1 MNDSIIIRN
10 KFFNKTF
17 LENIKKLYEYKFFI
31 DVKGQKKEFIEIP
44 KNQFKETN
52 FFYLYNNF
60 PVIEVNYKVMLNES
74 IVNYQWEKDFLTN
87 INKTKQKMMDSLKES
102 GYLIEQFDLKLQ
114 WRLIVGLG
122 ASHPQETS
130 MTLHHIFGIPYIPG
144 SALKGSS
151 RHYMIWKFVDEN
163 EEELKSLLGKSN
175 FAELYAKDKS
185 NFDELYA
192 KFLEELNKAL
202 ENKENL
208 LVSIESIGFEGFFK
222 DLIHIFGTQN
232 RQGKIIFF
240 DAYPIEE
247 IKLKIDIMN
256 PHYPDY
262 YTKDKPPTDW
272 QNPIPIKFLTVE
284 DTKFRFY
291 LAAKDKDQNLLNHA
305 RKILNDALLN
315 YGVGAKTSLG
325 YGLFEESK

>member
-1 MNDSIIIRN
+1 MNDSIKIQN
-10 KFFNKTF
+10 EFFNKTF
-17 LENIKKLYEYKFFI
+17 LENIKKLYKYE
-31 DVKGQKKEFIEIP
+31 KGQKNEVIEIP

-60 PVIEVNYKVMLNES
+60 PVIEVSYKIMLNES
-74 IVNYQWEKDFLTN
+74 IVNYRWDEKFLEN
-87 INKTKQKMMDSLKES
+87 INASKQKMMESLKES

-144 SALKGSS
+144 SALKGAS

-163 EEELKSLLGKSN
+163 EKKLSSLL
-175 FAELYAKDKS
+175 DKS
-185 NFDELYA
+185 NFVEL
-192 KFLEELNKAL
+192 LEKLNKAL
-202 ENKENL
+202 EKEENL
-208 LVSIESIGFEGFFK
+208 TVSVGNISFK

-305 RKILNDALLN
+305 RKILNEALLN

>member
-10 KFFNKTF
+10 EFFNKTF
-17 LENIKKLYEYKFFI
+17 LENIKKLYEYKFI
-31 DVKGQKKEFIEIP
+31 DEKGQKKEVIVIP

-52 FFYLYNNF
+52 FFYLYNF
-60 PVIEVNYKVMLNES
+60 PVIEVNYKIMLNES
-74 IVNYQWEKDFLTN
+74 IANYRWDEKFLEN
-87 INKTKQKMMDSLKES
+87 INANKQKMMESLKES

-144 SALKGSS
+144 SALKGAS

-163 EEELKSLLGKSN
+163 EEELNLRLCKSN
-175 FAELYAKDKS
+175 FAELLK
-185 NFDELYA
+185 
-192 KFLEELNKAL
+192 ELNKAL
-202 ENKENL
+202 EKEENL
-208 LVSIESIGFEGFFK
+208 TVSVGNISFK

>member
-1 MNDSIIIRN
+1 MNDSIKIQN
-10 KFFNKTF
+10 EFFNKTF
-17 LENIKKLYEYKFFI
+17 LENIKKLYKYE
-31 DVKGQKKEFIEIP
+31 KGQKKEDIEIP

-87 INKTKQKMMDSLKES
+87 INKTKQKMMESLKES

-144 SALKGSS
+144 SALKGAS

-163 EEELKSLLGKSN
+163 QKKLSSLL
-175 FAELYAKDKS
+175 DKS
-185 NFDELYA
+185 NFVEL
-192 KFLEELNKAL
+192 LEKLNKAL
-202 ENKENL
+202 EKEENL
-208 LVSIESIGFEGFFK
+208 TVSVGNISFK

-305 RKILNDALLN
+305 RKILNEALLN

>member
-1 MNDSIIIRN
+1 MNNSN
-10 KFFNKTF
+10 KITISKNNDYFNKEFRETRIRF
-17 LENIKKLYEYKFFI
+17 YQN
-31 DVKGQKKEFIEIP
+31 KEKQNDP
-44 KNQFKETN
+44 FKETN
-52 FFYLYNNF
+52 FFYLYNF
-60 PVIEVNYKVMLNES
+60 PVIEVNYKIMLNES
-74 IVNYQWEKDFLTN
+74 IANYRWDEKFLEN
-87 INKTKQKMMDSLKES
+87 INANKQKMMESLKES

-144 SALKGSS
+144 SALKGVS

-163 EEELKSLLGKSN
+163 EKKLNSLLDISN
-175 FAELYAKDKS
+175 FVEL
-185 NFDELYA
+185 
-192 KFLEELNKAL
+192 LEKLNKAL
-202 ENKENL
+202 EKEENL
-208 LVSIESIGFEGFFK
+208 PVSVGNISFK

-291 LAAKDKDQNLLNHA
+291 LATKHKDQNLLNHA

>member
-74 IVNYQWEKDFLTN
+74 IINYQWEKDFLTN
-87 INKTKQKMMDSLKES
+87 INKTKQKMMESLKES

-175 FAELYAKDKS
+175 FAELLK
-185 NFDELYA
+185 
-192 KFLEELNKAL
+192 ELNKAL
-202 ENKENL
+202 EKEENL
-208 LVSIESIGFEGFFK
+208 TVSVGNISFK

-284 DTKFRFY
+284 NTKFRFY

>member
-10 KFFNKTF
+10 EFFNKTF
-17 LENIKKLYEYKFFI
+17 LENIKKLYEYKFI
-31 DVKGQKKEFIEIP
+31 DVKGQKKEVIEIP

-52 FFYLYNNF
+52 FFYVYNF

-87 INKTKQKMMDSLKES
+87 INKTKQKMMESLKES

-144 SALKGSS
+144 SALKGAS

-163 EEELKSLLGKSN
+163 EEELKLRLC
-175 FAELYAKDKS
+175 KS
-185 NFDELYA
+185 NFDELL
-192 KFLEELNKAL
+192 KELNKAL
-202 ENKENL
+202 EKEENL
-208 LVSIESIGFEGFFK
+208 TVSVGNISFK

>member
-10 KFFNKTF
+10 EFFNKTF
-17 LENIKKLYEYKFFI
+17 LENIKKLYEYE
-31 DVKGQKKEFIEIP
+31 KGQKKEGKIP

-87 INKTKQKMMDSLKES
+87 INKTKQKMMESLKES

-144 SALKGSS
+144 SALKGAS

-175 FAELYAKDKS
+175 FAELLK
-185 NFDELYA
+185 
-192 KFLEELNKAL
+192 ELNKAL
-202 ENKENL
+202 EKEENL
-208 LVSIESIGFEGFFK
+208 TVSVGNISFK

>member
-1 MNDSIIIRN
+1 MNDSIIIQN
-10 KFFNKTF
+10 EFFNKTF
-17 LENIKKLYEYKFFI
+17 LENIKKLYEYKFI
-31 DVKGQKKEFIEIP
+31 DVKGQKKGVIVIP

-52 FFYLYNNF
+52 FFYLYNF

-87 INKTKQKMMDSLKES
+87 INKTKQKMMESLKES

-144 SALKGSS
+144 SALKGAS

-163 EEELKSLLGKSN
+163 EKKLSSLLDKSN
-175 FAELYAKDKS
+175 FAELLK
-185 NFDELYA
+185 
-192 KFLEELNKAL
+192 ELNKAL
-202 ENKENL
+202 EKEENL
-208 LVSIESIGFEGFFK
+208 TVSVGNISFK

>member
-1 MNDSIIIRN
+1 MYKKQND
-10 KFFNKTF
+10 
-17 LENIKKLYEYKFFI
+17 
-31 DVKGQKKEFIEIP
+31 P
-44 KNQFKETN
+44 FKETN
-52 FFYLYNNF
+52 FFYLYNF
-60 PVIEVNYKVMLNES
+60 PDIEEKKDKKNNEVNYKIMLNES
-74 IVNYQWEKDFLTN
+74 IVNYRWEKDFLTN
-87 INKTKQKMMDSLKES
+87 INKTKQKMMESLKES

-144 SALKGSS
+144 SALKGAS

-163 EEELKSLLGKSN
+163 EKKLSSLLDKSN
-175 FAELYAKDKS
+175 FAELLK
-185 NFDELYA
+185 
-192 KFLEELNKAL
+192 ELNKAL
-202 ENKENL
+202 EKEENL
-208 LVSIESIGFEGFFK
+208 TVSVGNISFK

-291 LAAKDKDQNLLNHA
+291 LATKHKDQNLLNHA

>member
-1 MNDSIIIRN
+1 MNNSIIIQN
-10 KFFNKTF
+10 EFFNKTF
-17 LENIKKLYEYKFFI
+17 LENIKKLYEYKFI
-31 DVKGQKKEFIEIP
+31 DVKGQKKEVIVIP

-52 FFYLYNNF
+52 FFYLYNF

-87 INKTKQKMMDSLKES
+87 INKTKQKMMESLKES

-144 SALKGSS
+144 SALKGAS

-163 EEELKSLLGKSN
+163 EEELKLRLCKSN
-175 FAELYAKDKS
+175 FAELLK
-185 NFDELYA
+185 
-192 KFLEELNKAL
+192 ELNKAL
-202 ENKENL
+202 EKEENL
-208 LVSIESIGFEGFFK
+208 TVSVGNISFK

>member
-1 MNDSIIIRN
+1 
-10 KFFNKTF
+10 
-17 LENIKKLYEYKFFI
+17 
-31 DVKGQKKEFIEIP
+31 
-44 KNQFKETN
+44 
-52 FFYLYNNF
+52 
-60 PVIEVNYKVMLNES
+60 MLNES

-144 SALKGSS
+144 SALKGVS

-175 FAELYAKDKS
+175 FAELLK
-185 NFDELYA
+185 
-192 KFLEELNKAL
+192 ELNKAL
-202 ENKENL
+202 EKEENL
-208 LVSIESIGFEGFFK
+208 TVSVGNISFK

-284 DTKFRFY
+284 DTKFQFY

>member
-1 MNDSIIIRN
+1 MNNSIIIQN
-10 KFFNKTF
+10 EFFNKTF
-17 LENIKKLYEYKFFI
+17 LENIKKLYEYKFI
-31 DVKGQKKEFIEIP
+31 DGKGLVIP

-52 FFYLYNNF
+52 FFYLYNF

-74 IVNYQWEKDFLTN
+74 IVNYPWEKDFLTN
-87 INKTKQKMMDSLKES
+87 INKTKQKMMESLKES

-144 SALKGSS
+144 SALKGAS

-163 EEELKSLLGKSN
+163 EKKLSSLLDKSN
-175 FAELYAKDKS
+175 FAELLK
-185 NFDELYA
+185 
-192 KFLEELNKAL
+192 ELNKAL
-202 ENKENL
+202 EKEENL
-208 LVSIESIGFEGFFK
+208 TVSVGNISFK

>member
-1 MNDSIIIRN
+1 MNNSTIIRN
-10 KFFNKTF
+10 E
-17 LENIKKLYEYKFFI
+17 LSQI
-31 DVKGQKKEFIEIP
+31 QQ
-44 KNQFKETN
+44 NQFNEIN
-52 FFYLYNNF
+52 FFYLYNF
-60 PVIEVNYKVMLNES
+60 PHIEEKKDKINNKVSYRIMLNES

-144 SALKGSS
+144 SALKGAS

-175 FAELYAKDKS
+175 FAELLK
-185 NFDELYA
+185 
-192 KFLEELNKAL
+192 ELNKAL
-202 ENKENL
+202 EKEENL
-208 LVSIESIGFEGFFK
+208 TVSVGNISFK

>member
-1 MNDSIIIRN
+1 MSDSIIIRN
-10 KFFNKTF
+10 EFFNKTF
-17 LENIKKLYEYKFFI
+17 LENIKKLYEYE
-31 DVKGQKKEFIEIP
+31 KGQKKEGIEIP

-144 SALKGSS
+144 SALKGVS

-175 FAELYAKDKS
+175 FAELLK
-185 NFDELYA
+185 
-192 KFLEELNKAL
+192 ELNKAL
-202 ENKENL
+202 EKEKNL
-208 LVSIESIGFEGFFK
+208 TVSVGNISFK

-291 LAAKDKDQNLLNHA
+291 LAAKDKDQNFLNHA

>member
-1 MNDSIIIRN
+1 
-10 KFFNKTF
+10 
-17 LENIKKLYEYKFFI
+17 
-31 DVKGQKKEFIEIP
+31 
-44 KNQFKETN
+44 
-52 FFYLYNNF
+52 
-60 PVIEVNYKVMLNES
+60 MLNES

-87 INKTKQKMMDSLKES
+87 INKTKQKMMESLKES

-144 SALKGSS
+144 SALKGAS

-163 EEELKSLLGKSN
+163 EKKLSSLLDKSN
-175 FAELYAKDKS
+175 FAELLK
-185 NFDELYA
+185 
-192 KFLEELNKAL
+192 ELNKAL
-202 ENKENL
+202 EKEENL
-208 LVSIESIGFEGFFK
+208 TVSVGNISFK

>member
-1 MNDSIIIRN
+1 
-10 KFFNKTF
+10 
-17 LENIKKLYEYKFFI
+17 
-31 DVKGQKKEFIEIP
+31 
-44 KNQFKETN
+44 
-52 FFYLYNNF
+52 
-60 PVIEVNYKVMLNES
+60 MLNES
-74 IVNYQWEKDFLTN
+74 IVNYQWDERVFRQILMQ
-87 INKTKQKMMDSLKES
+87 TKQKMMESLKES

-144 SALKGSS
+144 SALKGAS

-163 EEELKSLLGKSN
+163 EEELKLRLCKSN
-175 FAELYAKDKS
+175 FVELLK
-185 NFDELYA
+185 
-192 KFLEELNKAL
+192 ELNKAL
-202 ENKENL
+202 EKEENL
-208 LVSIESIGFEGFFK
+208 TVSVGNISFK
-222 DLIHIFGTQN
+222 DLIHIFGTQK

>member
-10 KFFNKTF
+10 EFFNKTF
-17 LENIKKLYEYKFFI
+17 LENIKKLYEYKFI
-31 DVKGQKKEFIEIP
+31 DEKGQKKEVIVIP

-52 FFYLYNNF
+52 FFYLYNF
-60 PVIEVNYKVMLNES
+60 PVIEVNYKIMLNES
-74 IVNYQWEKDFLTN
+74 IANYRWDEKFLEN
-87 INKTKQKMMDSLKES
+87 INANKQKMMESLKES

-144 SALKGSS
+144 SALKGAS

-163 EEELKSLLGKSN
+163 EEELSSLL
-175 FAELYAKDKS
+175 DKS
-185 NFDELYA
+185 NFVEL
-192 KFLEELNKAL
+192 LEKLNKAL
-202 ENKENL
+202 EKEENL
-208 LVSIESIGFEGFFK
+208 TVSVGNISFK

>member
-10 KFFNKTF
+10 EFFNKTF
-17 LENIKKLYEYKFFI
+17 LENIKKLYEYE
-31 DVKGQKKEFIEIP
+31 KGQKKEGKIP

-52 FFYLYNNF
+52 FFYVYNF
-60 PVIEVNYKVMLNES
+60 PVIEVNYKVMFNES

-144 SALKGSS
+144 SALKGVS

-163 EEELKSLLGKSN
+163 EEELNLRLCKSN
-175 FAELYAKDKS
+175 FAELLK
-185 NFDELYA
+185 
-192 KFLEELNKAL
+192 ELNKAL
-202 ENKENL
+202 EKEENL
-208 LVSIESIGFEGFFK
+208 TVSVGNISFE
-222 DLIHIFGTQN
+222 DLIHIFGTQK

-284 DTKFRFY
+284 DTKFQFY

>member
-1 MNDSIIIRN
+1 MNDSIMIRN
-10 KFFNKTF
+10 EFFNKTF
-17 LENIKKLYEYKFFI
+17 LENIKKLYEYE
-31 DVKGQKKEFIEIP
+31 KGQKKEGKIP

-52 FFYLYNNF
+52 FFYVYNF
-60 PVIEVNYKVMLNES
+60 PVIEVNYKVMFNES

-87 INKTKQKMMDSLKES
+87 INKTKQKMMESLKES

-144 SALKGSS
+144 SALKGVS

-175 FAELYAKDKS
+175 FAELLK
-185 NFDELYA
+185 
-192 KFLEELNKAL
+192 ELNKAL
-202 ENKENL
+202 EKEKNL
-208 LVSIESIGFEGFFK
+208 TVSVGNISFK

-247 IKLKIDIMN
+247 IKLKID
-256 PHYPDY
+256 
-262 YTKDKPPTDW
+262 
-272 QNPIPIKFLTVE
+272 
-284 DTKFRFY
+284 R
-291 LAAKDKDQNLLNHA
+291 
-305 RKILNDALLN
+305 
-315 YGVGAKTSLG
+315 
-325 YGLFEESK
+325 

>member
-1 MNDSIIIRN
+1 MNDSIIIQN
-10 KFFNKTF
+10 EFFNKTF
-17 LENIKKLYEYKFFI
+17 LENIKKLYEYKFI

-74 IVNYQWEKDFLTN
+74 IINYQWEKDFLTN

-144 SALKGSS
+144 SALKGAS

-175 FAELYAKDKS
+175 FAELLK
-185 NFDELYA
+185 
-192 KFLEELNKAL
+192 ELNKAL
-202 ENKENL
+202 EKEKNL
-208 LVSIESIGFEGFFK
+208 TVSVGNISFK

>member
-10 KFFNKTF
+10 EFFNKTF
-17 LENIKKLYEYKFFI
+17 LENIKKLYEYKFI
-31 DVKGQKKEFIEIP
+31 DVKGEKKEVIVIP

-52 FFYLYNNF
+52 FFYLYNF

-87 INKTKQKMMDSLKES
+87 INKTKQKMMESLKES

-144 SALKGSS
+144 SALKGAS

-175 FAELYAKDKS
+175 FAELLK
-185 NFDELYA
+185 
-192 KFLEELNKAL
+192 ELNKAL
-202 ENKENL
+202 EKEENL
-208 LVSIESIGFEGFFK
+208 TVSVGNISFK

>member
-1 MNDSIIIRN
+1 MNDSIKIQN
-10 KFFNKTF
+10 EFFNKTF
-17 LENIKKLYEYKFFI
+17 LENIKKLYKYEK
-31 DVKGQKKEFIEIP
+31 VQNKEVIEIP

-60 PVIEVNYKVMLNES
+60 HVIEVSYKIMLNES
-74 IVNYQWEKDFLTN
+74 IVNYRWEKDFLTN
-87 INKTKQKMMDSLKES
+87 INKTKQKMMESLKES

-144 SALKGSS
+144 SALKGAS
-151 RHYMIWKFVDEN
+151 RHYMIWKFVDEH
-163 EEELKSLLGKSN
+163 EKKISSLLDKSN
-175 FAELYAKDKS
+175 FAELSK
-185 NFDELYA
+185 
-192 KFLEELNKAL
+192 ELNKAL
-202 ENKENL
+202 EKEENL
-208 LVSIESIGFEGFFK
+208 TVSVGNISFK

>member
-10 KFFNKTF
+10 EFFNKTF
-17 LENIKKLYEYKFFI
+17 LENIKKLYEYE
-31 DVKGQKKEFIEIP
+31 KGQKKEGKIP

-52 FFYLYNNF
+52 FFYVYNNF

-74 IVNYQWEKDFLTN
+74 IVNYQWDEKFLEN
-87 INKTKQKMMDSLKES
+87 INANKQKMMESLKES

-144 SALKGSS
+144 SALKGAS

-163 EEELKSLLGKSN
+163 EEELKSLLCKSN
-175 FAELYAKDKS
+175 FAELLK
-185 NFDELYA
+185 
-192 KFLEELNKAL
+192 ELNKAL
-202 ENKENL
+202 EKEENL
-208 LVSIESIGFEGFFK
+208 TVSVGNISFK

>member
-1 MNDSIIIRN
+1 MNDSIIIQN
-10 KFFNKTF
+10 EFFNKTF
-17 LENIKKLYEYKFFI
+17 LENIKKLYEYKFI
-31 DVKGQKKEFIEIP
+31 DGKGLVIP

-52 FFYLYNNF
+52 FFYLYNF
-60 PVIEVNYKVMLNES
+60 PVIEVNYKIMLNES
-74 IVNYQWEKDFLTN
+74 IVNYPWEKDFLTN
-87 INKTKQKMMDSLKES
+87 INKTKQKMMESLKES

-130 MTLHHIFGIPYIPG
+130 MTLHHVFGIPYIPG
-144 SALKGSS
+144 SALKGAS
-151 RHYMIWKFVDEN
+151 RHYMIWKFFDEN

-175 FAELYAKDKS
+175 FAELLK
-185 NFDELYA
+185 
-192 KFLEELNKAL
+192 ELNKAL
-202 ENKENL
+202 EKEKNL
-208 LVSIESIGFEGFFK
+208 TVSVGNISFK

>member
-17 LENIKKLYEYKFFI
+17 LENIKKLYEYKFI
-31 DVKGQKKEFIEIP
+31 DVKGQKKEVGVIP

-52 FFYLYNNF
+52 FFYVYNF

-144 SALKGSS
+144 SALKGAS

-163 EEELKSLLGKSN
+163 EEELNLRLCKSN
-175 FAELYAKDKS
+175 FAELLK
-185 NFDELYA
+185 
-192 KFLEELNKAL
+192 ELNKAL
-202 ENKENL
+202 EKEENL
-208 LVSIESIGFEGFFK
+208 TISVGNISFK
-222 DLIHIFGTQN
+222 DLIHIFGTQK

>member
-10 KFFNKTF
+10 EFFNKTF
-17 LENIKKLYEYKFFI
+17 LENIKKLYEYKFI
-31 DVKGQKKEFIEIP
+31 DEKGQKKEVIVIP

-52 FFYLYNNF
+52 FFYLYNF
-60 PVIEVNYKVMLNES
+60 PVIEVNYKIMLNES
-74 IVNYQWEKDFLTN
+74 IANYRWDEKFLEN
-87 INKTKQKMMDSLKES
+87 INANKQKMMESLKES

-144 SALKGSS
+144 SALKGAS

-163 EEELKSLLGKSN
+163 EEKLSSLLDKSN
-175 FAELYAKDKS
+175 FAELLK
-185 NFDELYA
+185 
-192 KFLEELNKAL
+192 ELNKAL
-202 ENKENL
+202 EKEENL
-208 LVSIESIGFEGFFK
+208 TVSVGNISFK

>member
-10 KFFNKTF
+10 EFFNKTF
-17 LENIKKLYEYKFFI
+17 LENIKKLYEYKFI
-31 DVKGQKKEFIEIP
+31 YVKGQKKEVIEIP

-74 IVNYQWEKDFLTN
+74 IVNYRWEKDFLTN
-87 INKTKQKMMDSLKES
+87 INKTKQKMMESLKES

-144 SALKGSS
+144 SALKGAS

-163 EEELKSLLGKSN
+163 EKKLSSLL
-175 FAELYAKDKS
+175 DKS
-185 NFDELYA
+185 NFVEL
-192 KFLEELNKAL
+192 LEKLNKAL
-202 ENKENL
+202 EKEENL
-208 LVSIESIGFEGFFK
+208 TVSVGNISFK

>member
-10 KFFNKTF
+10 EFFNKTF
-17 LENIKKLYEYKFFI
+17 LENIKKLYEYE
-31 DVKGQKKEFIEIP
+31 KGQKKEGIEIP

-74 IVNYQWEKDFLTN
+74 IVNYQWDEKFLEN
-87 INKTKQKMMDSLKES
+87 INANKQKMMESLKES

-175 FAELYAKDKS
+175 FAELLK
-185 NFDELYA
+185 
-192 KFLEELNKAL
+192 ELNKAL
-202 ENKENL
+202 EKEENL
-208 LVSIESIGFEGFFK
+208 TVSVGNISFK

>member
-60 PVIEVNYKVMLNES
+60 PVIEVNYKVMFNES

-144 SALKGSS
+144 SALKGVS

-175 FAELYAKDKS
+175 FAELLK
-185 NFDELYA
+185 
-192 KFLEELNKAL
+192 ELNKAL
-202 ENKENL
+202 EKEKNL
-208 LVSIESIGFEGFFK
+208 TVSVGNISFK

>member
-10 KFFNKTF
+10 EFFNKTF
-17 LENIKKLYEYKFFI
+17 LENIKKLYEYKFI
-31 DVKGQKKEFIEIP
+31 DEKGQKKEVIVIP

-52 FFYLYNNF
+52 FFYLYNF
-60 PVIEVNYKVMLNES
+60 PVIEVNYKIMLNES
-74 IVNYQWEKDFLTN
+74 IANYRWDEKFLEN
-87 INKTKQKMMDSLKES
+87 INANKQKMMESLKES

-130 MTLHHIFGIPYIPG
+130 MILHHIFGIPYIPG
-144 SALKGSS
+144 SALKGVS
-151 RHYMIWKFVDEN
+151 RHYMIWKLVDEN
-163 EEELKSLLGKSN
+163 EEELNLRLCKSN
-175 FAELYAKDKS
+175 FAELLK
-185 NFDELYA
+185 
-192 KFLEELNKAL
+192 ELNKAL
-202 ENKENL
+202 EKEENL
-208 LVSIESIGFEGFFK
+208 TVSVGNISFK

>member
-1 MNDSIIIRN
+1 MNDSIKIQN
-10 KFFNKTF
+10 EFFNKTF
-17 LENIKKLYEYKFFI
+17 LENIKKLYKYE
-31 DVKGQKKEFIEIP
+31 KGQKKEDIEIP

-74 IVNYQWEKDFLTN
+74 IVNYQWDEKFLEN
-87 INKTKQKMMDSLKES
+87 INASKQKMMESLKES

-144 SALKGSS
+144 SALKGAS

-163 EEELKSLLGKSN
+163 QKKLSSLL
-175 FAELYAKDKS
+175 DKS
-185 NFDELYA
+185 NFVEL
-192 KFLEELNKAL
+192 LEKLNKAL
-202 ENKENL
+202 EKEENL
-208 LVSIESIGFEGFFK
+208 TVSVGNISFK

-305 RKILNDALLN
+305 RKILNEALLN